1 MITTYWAKTVL
12 NKRHKSEVKLR
23 SQRGLRRIKNLSH
36 IAWDDSTT
44 PPTVLSQ
51 KSPWKAIQAGAPM
64 HPFFLMGDE
73 LYSVESVTK
82 PCFAVK
88 VFSKS
93 VKTD

>member
-1 MITTYWAKTVL
+1 MITTYWAKTIL
-12 NKRHKSEVKLR
+12 DKSHQSEVKLR

-44 PPTVLSQ
+44 PPTLLSQ
-51 KSPWKAIQAGAPM
+51 KLPWKAIKAGAPM
-64 HPFFLMGDE
+64 HPFFIKGDE

-93 VKTD
+93 PTTD